1 MNGTLAA
8 KNQYFHIQIETQ
20 KTTQRRFRFGTND
33 SNAHQGI
40 KPSIQKIMKE
50 VLSVYLPYKSKKEN
64 DLQLNKFVTLR
75 MDSTMNFRNG

>member
-50 VLSVYLPYKSKKEN
+50 VSSV
-64 DLQLNKFVTLR
+64 
-75 MDSTMNFRNG
+75 

>member
-33 SNAHQGI
+33 SNAVEGTAFNT
-40 KPSIQKIMKE
+40 KNNERSFKCLAALQK
-50 VLSVYLPYKSKKEN
+50 
-64 DLQLNKFVTLR
+64 
-75 MDSTMNFRNG
+75 